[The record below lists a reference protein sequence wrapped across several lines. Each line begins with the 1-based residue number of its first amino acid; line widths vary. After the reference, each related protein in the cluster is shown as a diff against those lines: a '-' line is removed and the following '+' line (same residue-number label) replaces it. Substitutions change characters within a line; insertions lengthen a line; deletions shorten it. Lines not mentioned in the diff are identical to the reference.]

1 MTTPQRLAQF
11 VQPPL
16 PEARIAHQWAKIAN
30 AVRHQN
36 RVRARLVPAFA
47 MALLVCCA
55 VAAGWHWY
63 RSPSPTALSG
73 TAIESGASGRQSL
86 TLPDN
91 SQIELGPA
99 SRMVIDEYNDAR
111 VQLTLQKG
119 KADFRVSHQP
129 KRLFSIHAADLDI
142 TVVGT
147 RFTVDLGQ
155 SSELQRV
162 TVQVQQGKVAVR
174 NRHAAPD
181 ERVLAAGQSWTDGI
195 AAGPVQDLAKS
206 ADASTGLNE
215 PSSEG
220 VLPAASSQAEL
231 PDTTSSRT
239 VAGAALPTPS
249 AKSPSESPKELF
261 ESAETSRINGKLH
274 DSADALNKLRRTYRS
289 DPRAGLAAFELGRM
303 RMDIFGD
310 VSGSVDALRD
320 AIQLSP
326 GAPFREDAESR
337 LVQLYNRQGNREACK
352 AAKSAYFSHFPKGA
366 ASKVVSRLCEP

>member
-16 PEARIAHQWAKIAN
+16 PEARIAHQWAKITN
-30 AVRHQN
+30 ADRRQN

-47 MALLVCCA
+47 LSLVVCCA
-55 VAAGWHWY
+55 AAAGWHWLH
-63 RSPSPTALSG
+63 SPSPSALNG
-73 TAIESGASGRQSL
+73 TAIESGVSGRQSL

-119 KADFRVSHQP
+119 KANFQVSHQP
-129 KRLFSIHAADLDI
+129 RRLFSIHAADLDI

-147 RFTVDLGQ
+147 RFSVDLGQ

-162 TVQVQQGKVAVR
+162 TVQVQQGKVTVR
-174 NRHAAPD
+174 NRHASPD

-195 AAGPVQDLAKS
+195 AAAPAPDLGRTV
-206 ADASTGLNE
+206 DASTNSNE
-215 PSSEG
+215 PSSEEAA
-220 VLPAASSQAEL
+220 PAASQAEL
-231 PDTTSSRT
+231 P
-239 VAGAALPTPS
+239 GATLGRAATGTALPTAS
-249 AKSPSESPKELF
+249 AKLAGESPKELF
-261 ESAETSRINGKLH
+261 EAAETSRINGKFH

-310 VSGSVDALRD
+310 VSGSIDALRD

-326 GAPFREDAESR
+326 SAPFREDAESR
-337 LVQLYNRQGNREACK
+337 LVQLYNRQGNHDACQ
-352 AAKSAYFSHFPKGA
+352 SARTTYLNHFPHGA
-366 ASKVVSRLCEP
+366 ASKVVSQLCEP

>member
-11 VQPPL
+11 VQPTL

-30 AVRHQN
+30 TGRRQN
-36 RVRARLVPAFA
+36 RARARLVPAFA
-47 MALLVCCA
+47 FTLLVCF
-55 VAAGWHWY
+55 AAAGGWHWY
-63 RSPSPTALSG
+63 HSASPSALNG

-86 TLPDN
+86 TLPDD

-99 SRMVIDEYNDAR
+99 SRMVIDEYTDAR

-119 KADFRVSHQP
+119 KANFQVSHQP
-129 KRLFSIHAADLDI
+129 KRQFSIHAADLDI
-142 TVVGT
+142 IVVGT

-162 TVQVQQGKVAVR
+162 TVQVLQGKVTVR

-195 AAGPVQDLAKS
+195 AGPTQDLGKAADASASLSEPSDEGAAPEASAETELPGATLGRAAAATALPGTSAKS
-206 ADASTGLNE
+206 AA
-215 PSSEG
+215 
-220 VLPAASSQAEL
+220 
-231 PDTTSSRT
+231 
-239 VAGAALPTPS
+239 
-249 AKSPSESPKELF
+249 ESPKELF
-261 ESAETSRINGKLH
+261 ELAETSRINGKLH
-274 DSADALNKLRRTYRS
+274 DSADALNKLRRSYRS

-310 VSGSVDALRD
+310 VSGSIDALRD

-326 GAPFREDAESR
+326 GASFREDAESR
-337 LVQLYNRQGNREACK
+337 LVQLYNRQGNRDACQSER
-352 AAKSAYFSHFPKGA
+352 AAYLSRFPHGA
-366 ASKVVSRLCEP
+366 ASKVVSRLCAP